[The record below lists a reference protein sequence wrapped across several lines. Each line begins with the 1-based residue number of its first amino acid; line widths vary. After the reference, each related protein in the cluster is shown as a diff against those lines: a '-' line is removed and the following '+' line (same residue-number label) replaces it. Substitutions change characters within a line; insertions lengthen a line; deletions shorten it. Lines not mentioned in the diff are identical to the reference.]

1 MLWLKDIYL
10 GSAVNVNIGAELPA
24 IDDAAYIDFLVLDVT
39 YAIVWLIFTE
49 HPTFGVGSDGNSI
62 KNYVVVATAE
72 VIDISKVLSVT
83 EADAENNMD
92 PETLNKKLM
101 GWLLKLSN

>member
-10 GSAVNVNIGAELPA
+10 GSGVNVKIGAELPA
-24 IDDAAYIDFLVLDVT
+24 IDDAAYIDFLLLVVT
-39 YAIVWLIFTE
+39 YVIVWLIFTE
-49 HPTFGVGSDGNSI
+49 HPTFGVGNDGNYI
-62 KNYVVVATAE
+62 RNCVVVATAE
-72 VIDISKVLSVT
+72 VIVISKVLSVT
-83 EADAENNMD
+83 VAEAENNID